1 MPKVELGRRLLPRC
15 AALNPPVPLAKLLPV
30 SKDLTGR
37 LALAGG
43 GLVLGQMLLGDLLH
57 VPGGGFGVLLA
68 GAGVWW
74 LSRGT
79 KAPSFQEPSSLQ
91 GWIARCKDVLDQ
103 FETLES
109 DGGVRR
115 HQLDLVVERSGPQ
128 RLALVCVD
136 PASCPEQGTLEQALA
151 GGAPLTLSMARPLNG
166 ADGTRTWPKAL
177 HEQDLILFSLAAP
190 LLAED
195 LLWIQQLPEDQP
207 SWLLVQSRA
216 GESDRHCCDSLLAQL
231 PPRWVDR
238 VLVQQPDG
246 VLRDVLQPLR
256 RQLGAPIRNLQHTRQ
271 RLLRDLHQHWQAD
284 LEQVRRRRFQALQQ
298 RTQWIVA
305 ASVMASPLPSLDLL
319 AVAVANGLMLRE
331 MGCLWGT
338 DLQPDLLREAAGQ
351 LARAALA
358 QGVVEWSSQMLLGL
372 AKLDGGSWL
381 IAGSMQAISAAYLT
395 RVVGRS
401 MADWLALNAGV
412 RELDLERLKREAPV
426 LVANAAEQER
436 LDWGGF
442 MKQSQQWL
450 LQASS

>member
-1 MPKVELGRRLLPRC
+1 M
-15 AALNPPVPLAKLLPV
+15 NPPVPLAKLLPV
-30 SKDLTGR
+30 PKDLTGR

-43 GLVLGQMLLGDLLH
+43 GLFLGQWLLGDLLH
-57 VPGGGFGVLLA
+57 VPGGGLGVLLT

-74 LSRGT
+74 LSRGST
-79 KAPSFQEPSSLQ
+79 PPRFQEPASLQ
-91 GWIARCKDVLDQ
+91 GWIARCREVLDQ
-103 FETLES
+103 FETLEP

-115 HQLDLVVERSGPQ
+115 QQLDAVVQRSAPQ

-136 PASCPEQGTLEQALA
+136 PSTCPQQRELEQALA
-151 GGAPLTLSMARPLNG
+151 GAAPLTLSVARPLASAEG
-166 ADGTRTWPKAL
+166 ARTWPTVL
-177 HEQDLILFSLAAP
+177 QEQELILFSLAAP

-207 SWLLVQSRA
+207 TWLLVRSTA
-216 GESDRHCCDSLLAQL
+216 GESDRHCSESLLAQL
-231 PPRWVDR
+231 PARWVDR
-238 VLVQQPDG
+238 VLVQRPDG

-256 RQLGAPIRNLQHTRQ
+256 RQLGAPIRNLQDTRQ
-271 RLLRDLHQHWQAD
+271 RLLRGLHQQWQAD

-305 ASVMASPLPSLDLL
+305 ASVLASPLPSLDLL

-331 MGCLWGT
+331 MGTLWGT
-338 DLQPDLLREAAGQ
+338 DLQPDVLREAAGQ

-381 IAGSMQAISAAYLT
+381 VAGTMQAISAAYLT

-412 RELDLERLKREAPV
+412 DALDLERLKREAPV
-426 LVANAAEQER
+426 LVAKAAEQER

-450 LQASS
+450 LHATS

>member
-1 MPKVELGRRLLPRC
+1 MPKVELGRQLLPRS

-30 SKDLTGR
+30 SKDFTGR

-43 GLVLGQMLLGDLLH
+43 GLFLGQWLLGDLLH

-79 KAPSFQEPSSLQ
+79 TAPSFQEPASLQ
-91 GWIARCKDVLDQ
+91 GWIARCKEVLDQ

-109 DGGVRR
+109 DGGTRR
-115 HQLDLVVERSGPQ
+115 HQLDLVIERSGPQ

-151 GGAPLTLSMARPLNG
+151 GAAPLTLSMARPLSG
-166 ADGTRTWPKAL
+166 EEGTRTWPKAL

-207 SWLLVQSRA
+207 TWLLVQVKA
-216 GESDRHCCDSLLAQL
+216 GESGRHCCDSLLAQL
-231 PPRWVDR
+231 PARWVDR
-238 VLVQQPDG
+238 VLVQQPDS
-246 VLRDVLQPLR
+246 VLLDVLQPLR
-256 RQLGAPIRNLQHTRQ
+256 RQLGGPSRNLQHTRQ
-271 RLLRDLHQHWQAD
+271 RLLRDLHQNWQAD
-284 LEQVRRRRFQALQQ
+284 LEQLRRRRFQALQL

-305 ASVMASPLPSLDLL
+305 ASVLASPLPSLDLL

-331 MGCLWGT
+331 MGSLWGT
-338 DLQPDLLREAAGQ
+338 NLQPDLLREAAGQ

-450 LQASS
+450 LHASS

>member
-1 MPKVELGRRLLPRC
+1 MPEVELGRRLLPRS

-43 GLVLGQMLLGDLLH
+43 GLFLGQWLIGDLLH
-57 VPGGGFGVLLA
+57 IPGGGFGVLLA

-74 LSRGT
+74 LSRRT
-79 KAPSFQEPSSLQ
+79 TAPSFQEPASLQ
-91 GWIARCKDVLDQ
+91 GWIARCKEVLDQ
-103 FETLES
+103 FETLEP

-115 HQLDLVVERSGPQ
+115 HQLDLVIKRSGPQ
-128 RLALVCVD
+128 QLALVCVD
-136 PASCPEQGTLEQALA
+136 PASCPQQGTLEQALA
-151 GGAPLTLSMARPLNG
+151 GAAPLTLSVARPLS
-166 ADGTRTWPKAL
+166 AAEGTRTWPKAL

-207 SWLLVQSRA
+207 TWLLVRGEA

-231 PPRWVDR
+231 PARWVDR
-238 VLVQQPDG
+238 VLIQQPDG
-246 VLRDVLQPLR
+246 ALRDVLQPLR
-256 RQLGAPIRNLQHTRQ
+256 RQLGAPIRNRQLTRQ

-284 LEQVRRRRFQALQQ
+284 LEQFRRRRFQALQQ

-305 ASVMASPLPSLDLL
+305 ASVLASPLPSLDLL

-331 MGCLWGT
+331 MGSLWGT
-338 DLQPDLLREAAGQ
+338 ELQPDLLREAAGQ

-381 IAGSMQAISAAYLT
+381 LAGTMQAISAAYLT

-442 MKQSQQWL
+442 LKQSQQWL
-450 LQASS
+450 LHTTS

>member
-1 MPKVELGRRLLPRC
+1 MPEVELGRRLLPRS

-43 GLVLGQMLLGDLLH
+43 GLFLGQWLIGDLLH
-57 VPGGGFGVLLA
+57 IPGGGFGVLLA

-79 KAPSFQEPSSLQ
+79 TAPSFQEPASLQ
-91 GWIARCKDVLDQ
+91 GWIARCKEVLDQ
-103 FETLES
+103 FDTLEP

-115 HQLDLVVERSGPQ
+115 HQLDLVIERSGPQ
-128 RLALVCVD
+128 QLALVCVD
-136 PASCPEQGTLEQALA
+136 SASCPEQGTLEQALA
-151 GGAPLTLSMARPLNG
+151 GAAPLTLSVARPLS
-166 ADGTRTWPKAL
+166 AAEGTRTWPKAL

-195 LLWIQQLPEDQP
+195 LLWIQQLPEEQP
-207 SWLLVQSRA
+207 TWLLVRGEA

-231 PPRWVDR
+231 PARWVDR
-238 VLVQQPDG
+238 VLIQQPDG
-246 VLRDVLQPLR
+246 ALRDVLQPLR
-256 RQLGAPIRNLQHTRQ
+256 RQLGAPIRNRQHTRQ

-298 RTQWIVA
+298 RTQWVVA
-305 ASVMASPLPSLDLL
+305 ASVLASPLPSLDLL

-331 MGCLWGT
+331 MGSLWGT
-338 DLQPDLLREAAGQ
+338 ELQPDLLREAAGQ

-381 IAGSMQAISAAYLT
+381 LAGTMQAISAAYLT

-442 MKQSQQWL
+442 LKQSQQWL
-450 LQASS
+450 LHATS